1 MDSEILEQLKNIG
14 QQLEKIT
21 KLLEEKKSFSKP
33 SFGDRKPFGDR
44 KSFGD
49 RKPFGRREDR
59 DFGPK
64 KSRFGVDGKPRFIA
78 DGRDSS
84 FAGKKRRP
92 F

>member
-21 KLLEEKKSFSKP
+21 KLLEEKKSFPPK
-33 SFGDRKPFGDR
+33 

-49 RKPFGRREDR
+49 RKPFNKDGRKDFDRRPGGPREPR
-59 DFGPK
+59 FQE
-64 KSRFGVDGKPRFIA
+64 SRFNADGKPRIIA
-78 DGRDSS
+78 DGRK
-84 FAGKKRRP
+84 FGRRNR